1 MALDIADPAHFGAVV
16 AFAGDE
22 GSLADLSSK
31 LRHLD
36 THRGRA
42 RSRCVLSPAAERH
55 AIDVVMF
62 ERRRSR
68 WAPVFTGR
76 IAPTR
81 NQGTA
86 AFALTIHEMTRR

>member
-1 MALDIADPAHFGAVV
+1 MSLDITDPAHLGAVV
-16 AFAGDE
+16 AFAGRV
-22 GSLADLSSK
+22 GSLDDLSSK
-31 LRHLD
+31 LRYLD

-42 RSRCVLSPAAERH
+42 KSRCVLSPSTEHH

-76 IAPTR
+76 IAPSRSNGNATFTLAVE
-81 NQGTA
+81 QTA
-86 AFALTIHEMTRR
+86 RR

>member
-1 MALDIADPAHFGAVV
+1 MALDITDPAHLGAVV
-16 AFAGDE
+16 VFAGDE
-22 GSLADLSSK
+22 GSLDDLSSK
-31 LRHLD
+31 LHHLD
-36 THRGRA
+36 THRGPT

-81 NQGTA
+81 NQGAA
-86 AFALTIHEMTRR
+86 AFALTIHETMRR

>member
-1 MALDIADPAHFGAVV
+1 MVLDITDPAHLGAVV
-16 AFAGDE
+16 AFAGRE
-22 GSLADLSSK
+22 GSLDDLNAK
-31 LRHLD
+31 LRYLD

-42 RSRCVLSPAAERH
+42 KSCCVLSPSTEHH

-76 IAPTR
+76 IAPTH
-81 NQGTA
+81 NDGNATFTLSVEQTA
-86 AFALTIHEMTRR
+86 RR

>member
-1 MALDIADPAHFGAVV
+1 MALDISDPAHLGAVV
-16 AFAGDE
+16 AFAGRA
-22 GSLADLSSK
+22 GSLDDLHAK
-31 LRHLD
+31 LRYLD

-42 RSRCVLSPAAERH
+42 ASRCVLSPSTERH

-76 IAPTR
+76 IAPAR
-81 NQGTA
+81 DPGA
-86 AFALTIHEMTRR
+86 ATTMQPALR

>member
-1 MALDIADPAHFGAVV
+1 MALDVTDPVHLGAVV
-16 AFAGDE
+16 AFAGRE
-22 GSLADLSSK
+22 GSLDDLGAK

-42 RSRCVLSPAAERH
+42 RSRCVLSPSTERH

-81 NQGTA
+81 NNGNATFTLSVEQTA
-86 AFALTIHEMTRR
+86 QR

>member
-1 MALDIADPAHFGAVV
+1 MTLDITDPAHLGAVV
-16 AFAGDE
+16 AFAGRE
-22 GSLADLSSK
+22 GSLDDLSAK

-36 THRGRA
+36 KHGGRVK
-42 RSRCVLSPAAERH
+42 SRCVLSPSTERH

-76 IAPTR
+76 IAPAR
-81 NQGTA
+81 NHGA
-86 AFALTIHEMTRR
+86 ATFALTISETAQR

>member
-1 MALDIADPAHFGAVV
+1 MALDITDPAHLGAMV
-16 AFAGDE
+16 AFAGRE
-22 GSLADLSSK
+22 GSLADLSAK

-42 RSRCVLSPAAERH
+42 KSRCVLSPSTERH

-76 IAPTR
+76 FAPTH
-81 NQGTA
+81 NNGNATFTLSVEQTA
-86 AFALTIHEMTRR
+86 RR